1 MKLSTTVILAFLL
14 STLGAY
20 YFWGDKSI
28 RPRADE
34 WAPIRILTFEE
45 GDAVTHLH
53 LTNRSARE
61 NFSLLRTESSWQIES
76 PVHSPA
82 EDFLA
87 EGMVQALTFS
97 RRLRRFAWEAD
108 GKDEEF
114 GFRPAEIEV
123 GIQTK
128 KQPAERKLLI
138 GKDSPAGMGVFAR
151 WEGEKEYFL
160 MPREMKAALDR
171 SLYSLRQKKLFR
183 VKWDDVTWIHAKVEG
198 QEFHIQK
205 SGEAWRWVVPAS
217 SKEIPV
223 EKVSELI
230 YAFQSLYVK
239 EFLDG
244 APAGKKE
251 FGLEASRN
259 FLEVAGR
266 GKTERLEL
274 GASAK
279 GKDSVYALRKGENL
293 VLLVSGQN
301 LKTLLETFEV
311 TFHETGNAG
320 PGKSENGS
328 GKNQPLMQAG
338 GKKSV

>member
-1 MKLSTTVILAFLL
+1 MKLSTTLVLAFLL
-14 STLGAY
+14 SALGAY
-20 YFWGDKSI
+20 YYWGEKPSS
-28 RPRADE
+28 RTGPWE
-34 WAPIRILTFEE
+34 PTRILTFEE
-45 GDAVTHLH
+45 GDAVTRLH
-53 LTNRSARE
+53 LINRSAHE
-61 NFSLLRTESSWQIES
+61 NFSLLRTDSSWQIES
-76 PVHSPA
+76 PVIYPA

-97 RRLRRFAWEAD
+97 HRLRRFPWEAG

-114 GFRPAEIEV
+114 GFKPAEIEI

-128 KQPAERKLLI
+128 KQPAERSLLI

-160 MPREMKAALDR
+160 MPHEMKAALDR

-183 VKWDDVTWIHAKVEG
+183 VKWDDITWIHAKVEG

-205 SGEAWRWVVPAS
+205 SGDAWRWVVPAS
-217 SKEIPV
+217 SKEILV

-251 FGLEASRN
+251 FGLMFPAGISGPFSKLLRSR
-259 FLEVAGR
+259 FT
-266 GKTERLEL
+266 K
-274 GASAK
+274 
-279 GKDSVYALRKGENL
+279 
-293 VLLVSGQN
+293 
-301 LKTLLETFEV
+301 
-311 TFHETGNAG
+311 
-320 PGKSENGS
+320 
-328 GKNQPLMQAG
+328 
-338 GKKSV
+338 